1 MKGLPLIDSCEL
13 ENKKKKLRRK
23 RVRLSLGVQ
32 QETVLYALQQSLL
45 NSILQLKIVSFQSK
59 ISAWDPRNYK
69 VCFDYFNLESN
80 ISGWYFE
87 FCRP

>member
-45 NSILQLKIVSFQSK
+45 NSILQFKIVSFQSK
-59 ISAWDPRNYK
+59 ISA
-69 VCFDYFNLESN
+69 
-80 ISGWYFE
+80 
-87 FCRP
+87 